1 MIKLEYNKKI
11 LNPTLMV
18 KIGVSYH
25 RRGLIVCHE
34 TGNTLV
40 GGDEDI
46 LGLQDNETWMH
57 TPLSYD
63 GVDELLLKQD
73 VIRVVSLSLLTLC
86 GVCLGK
92 DLT

>member
-11 LNPTLMV
+11 LNPTLMA

-25 RRGLIVCHE
+25 SRGLIVCHE

-40 GGDEDI
+40 GDDEDI
-46 LGLQDNETWMH
+46 LGLQDNGIWIH
-57 TPLSYD
+57 TPLSYE
-63 GVDELLLKQD
+63 GVDVLLLKQD
-73 VIRVVSLSLLTLC
+73 IIRVVSLSLLTLC
-86 GVCLGK
+86 GVYLGK